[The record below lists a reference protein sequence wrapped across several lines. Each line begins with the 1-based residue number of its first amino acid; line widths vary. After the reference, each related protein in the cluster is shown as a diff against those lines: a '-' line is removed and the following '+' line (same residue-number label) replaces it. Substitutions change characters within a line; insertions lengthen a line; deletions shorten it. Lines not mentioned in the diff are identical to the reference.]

1 VIIVREISADSIRLK
16 VRELLLHA
24 AFHTGEDIKKC
35 IKKFYASE
43 KSPAGRAALE
53 MIMEN
58 QEIASCEEIAI
69 CQDTGMAVLFFEVG
83 QEVLITGGDF
93 REAVNL
99 GVREAY
105 TDGYLRKSIVNDPV
119 FDRKNTGDN
128 TPAVIY
134 TDIVPGDK
142 IKILALAKGFG
153 SENMSALAMLTP
165 FDGADGIINFVVNTI
180 EKAGPNPCPPTI
192 VGVGIGGT
200 ADAAMVMAKKGT
212 ARSIGSLNPDPRY
225 AELEKEILSRANRL
239 GIGPA
244 GLGGNTTSLAVHIEY
259 MPTHIAGMPVA
270 VNICCH
276 ASRHAEGIL

>member
-1 VIIVREISADSIRLK
+1 MREISADSIRQK
-16 VRELLLHA
+16 VKELLLKA
-24 AFHTGEDIKKC
+24 AFHTGEDVKDC
-35 IKKFYASE
+35 IKKFYESE

-58 QEIASCEEIAI
+58 QEIASSEEIAI

-83 QEVLITGGDF
+83 QEVLITGDDF
-93 REAVNL
+93 REAVNR

-105 TDGYLRKSIVNDPV
+105 EEGYLRKSVVNDPV

-134 TDIVPGDK
+134 TEIVSGDK

-165 FDGADGIINFVVNTI
+165 YDGAEGIINFVVSTI

-200 ADAAMVMAKKGT
+200 ADLAMVMAKKGT
-212 ARSIGSLNPDPRY
+212 ARSIGSSNPDPRY
-225 AELEKEILSRANRL
+225 AGMEQAILNRANRL

-244 GLGGNTTSLAVHIEY
+244 GLGGNTTSLAVHIEF

-276 ASRHAEGIL
+276 ASRHAEAIL

>member
-1 VIIVREISADSIRLK
+1 MREITADSIRIK
-16 VRELLLHA
+16 VKELLLEA
-24 AFHTGEDIKKC
+24 AFHTGEDVKSSIR
-35 IKKFYASE
+35 KFYNSE
-43 KSPAGRAALE
+43 TSPSGRAVLE

-58 QEIASCEEIAI
+58 QNIASGEGIAI
-69 CQDTGMAVLFFEVG
+69 CQDTGMVILFFEVG
-83 QEVLITGGDF
+83 QEVIITGGDF
-93 REAVNL
+93 RDAVNM
-99 GVREAY
+99 GVSDAY
-105 TDGYLRKSIVNDPV
+105 EEGYLRKSVVNDPV

-134 TDIVPGDK
+134 TDIVSGDK
-142 IKILALAKGFG
+142 IKILAIAKGFG

-165 FDGADGIINFVVNTI
+165 FHGKQGIIDFVVNTI

-200 ADAAMVMAKKGT
+200 ADMAMVMAKKGT
-212 ARSIGSLNPDPRY
+212 ARNIGTCNSDPRY
-225 AELEKEILSRANRL
+225 AEMEREILDRANRL

-244 GLGGNTTSLAVHIEY
+244 GLGGNTTSLAVHIEF

-276 ASRHAEGIL
+276 ASRHARGVL

>member
-24 AFHTGEDIKKC
+24 AFHTGEDIIKC
-35 IKKFYASE
+35 IKKFYVSE

-58 QEIASCEEIAI
+58 QEIASSEELAI

-93 REAVNL
+93 RQAVNL

-105 TDGYLRKSIVNDPV
+105 TDGYLRKSVVNDPV

-165 FDGADGIINFVVNTI
+165 FDGAEGIINFVVNTI

-200 ADAAMVMAKKGT
+200 ADTAMVMAKKGT
-212 ARSIGSLNPDPRY
+212 ARSIGSLNPDSRY
-225 AELEKEILSRANRL
+225 AELEKEILNRANRL

>member
-1 VIIVREISADSIRLK
+1 MREISADSIRSK
-16 VRELLLHA
+16 VKELLLEA
-24 AFHTGEDIKKC
+24 AFNTCEDIKKS
-35 IKKFYASE
+35 IHQYYELE
-43 KSPAGRAALE
+43 KSPTGRAALE

-58 QEIASCEEIAI
+58 QDIASKEEIAI

-83 QEVLITGGDF
+83 QEAVITGGDF
-93 REAVNL
+93 RDSVNQ
-99 GVREAY
+99 GVRDAY
-105 TDGYLRKSIVNDPV
+105 EEGFLRKSVVSDPV

-134 TDIVPGDK
+134 TDIVPGDR
-142 IKILALAKGFG
+142 IRIFALAKGFG
-153 SENMSALAMLTP
+153 SENMSTLAMLAP
-165 FDGADGIINFVVNTI
+165 FDGKQGVIDFVVNTI

-200 ADAAMVMAKKGT
+200 ADMAMVMAKKGT
-212 ARSIGSLNPDPRY
+212 GRSIGSSNPDPRY
-225 AELEKEILSRANRL
+225 AEMEKEILNRANRL

-270 VNICCH
+270 VNISCH
-276 ASRHAEGIL
+276 ASRHAKGIL

>member
-1 VIIVREISADSIRLK
+1 VIIVREISTDSICLK
-16 VRELLLHA
+16 VKELLLQA
-24 AFHTGEDIKKC
+24 AFHAGDDVKNC
-35 IKKFYASE
+35 IKEYYAAE

-58 QEIASCEEIAI
+58 QEIASSEEIAI
-69 CQDTGMAVLFFEVG
+69 CQDTGMAVIFFDVG

-93 REAVNL
+93 REAVNR

-105 TDGYLRKSIVNDPV
+105 SDGYLRKSVVNDPV

-134 TDIVPGDK
+134 TDIVSGDK

-165 FDGADGIINFVVNTI
+165 FDGADGIINFVISTI

-200 ADAAMVMAKKGT
+200 ADMAMVMAKKGT

-225 AELEKEILSRANRL
+225 AEMELEILKRANRL

-244 GLGGNTTSLAVHIEY
+244 GLGGDTTSLAVHIDY

-276 ASRHAEGIL
+276 ASRHAEAIL